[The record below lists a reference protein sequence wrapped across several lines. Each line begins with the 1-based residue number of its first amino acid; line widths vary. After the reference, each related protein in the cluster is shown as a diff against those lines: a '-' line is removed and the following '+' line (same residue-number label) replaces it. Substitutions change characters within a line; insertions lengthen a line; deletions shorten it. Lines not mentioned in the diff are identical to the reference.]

1 MKQVVTSVKQRRG
14 NECNSRNQSQVAVTC
29 PVETITRTGAI
40 QFLKNYIKMET
51 LLRRDWATNWDLLQ
65 LKKIFLNF
73 HFCDEEELVDW

>member
-1 MKQVVTSVKQRRG
+1 MKQVVTSVKQRQG

-29 PVETITRTGAI
+29 PVETIMRTGAI

-65 LKKIFLNF
+65 LKENF
-73 HFCDEEELVDW
+73 F